1 MPDRYFLTTPEEE
14 VPAHF
19 ELIEQFNRQ
28 IYVSSVRHLPEREFS
43 EMAICT
49 TDRPGLFANIAGVFA
64 AMGLDILGARIITRK
79 DGLILDV
86 FRISHMNMPDA
97 VMKPEKWDRVRSLL
111 ERVLA
116 GEIDVARV
124 VEQSEKPSLFK
135 RRAPKVPTD
144 IQIDNHASEDFTIVE
159 VYTQDRIGVLF
170 TITHTLHRLGLSI
183 HLAKISTNVDQ
194 VADVFYVADE
204 QGHKVA
210 DAERLE
216 AIRHGLC
223 RALVKENEG
232 IAQPSN

>member
-1 MPDRYFLTTPEEE
+1 
-14 VPAHF
+14 
-19 ELIEQFNRQ
+19 
-28 IYVSSVRHLPEREFS
+28 
-43 EMAICT
+43 
-49 TDRPGLFANIAGVFA
+49 
-64 AMGLDILGARIITRK
+64 
-79 DGLILDV
+79 
-86 FRISHMNMPDA
+86 

-135 RRAPKVPTD
+135 RRAPKVPTA

-216 AIRHGLC
+216 AIRRGLC

-232 IAQPSN
+232 IAQPAN